1 MRACVLS
8 GYLVKAVGLDVNS
21 VDHAQRT
28 PVYMAAANGKVATA
42 ASIMLHLDLV
52 DTRQSDTYL

>member
-1 MRACVLS
+1 MCLGSADLSDSDVRACALS

-28 PVYMAAANGKVATA
+28 PVYMAAANGKVRHCRQHYAT
-42 ASIMLHLDLV
+42 S
-52 DTRQSDTYL
+52 